1 MNAEVE
7 EFFTKI
13 KFPFTI
19 GYGMT
24 ECAPLISYSNNK
36 VFVPKSAGKVLD
48 VMEVKIIDPEPATGI
63 GEICVKGE
71 NVMSGYFKNPEATA
85 NMIDE
90 DGWLHT
96 GDLGDISEDGYIKV
110 TGRKKDIII
119 TAGGK
124 NISPAPLEDTINTC
138 PIVSHTV
145 VIGDGRP
152 FVAALIAL
160 DEEMTRDWLKNQGMD
175 AEMPMEQIANN
186 DAVRAFVQQYIDQA
200 NSSVSRAESVRKF
213 AILPDD
219 FSQDA
224 GTLTPSMKVVRKK
237 VIERY
242 DDIIEHVIYTPKGP
256 SVPIPATVKL
266 FDKTAETVSQVSET
280 VSPKVK
286 QAIDQA
292 KSNMAELRA
301 KRRDENSDEELAQ
314 GTDAETQDNGTE
326 NTNETEEK

>member
-1 MNAEVE
+1 M
-7 EFFTKI
+7 
-13 KFPFTI
+13 
-19 GYGMT
+19 
-24 ECAPLISYSNNK
+24 
-36 VFVPKSAGKVLD
+36 
-48 VMEVKIIDPEPATGI
+48 
-63 GEICVKGE
+63 
-71 NVMSGYFKNPEATA
+71 
-85 NMIDE
+85 
-90 DGWLHT
+90 
-96 GDLGDISEDGYIKV
+96 
-110 TGRKKDIII
+110 
-119 TAGGK
+119 
-124 NISPAPLEDTINTC
+124 EDTISTC
-138 PIVSHTV
+138 PIVSHAV

-256 SVPIPATVKL
+256 SVPIPAT
-266 FDKTAETVSQVSET
+266 AETVSQVSET

-301 KRRDENSDEELAQ
+301 KRQGESSDEELAQ